1 MAIRLT
7 RRNAITQVAAALG
20 VLAATKTAH
29 AQQEPP
35 EPSNGPNKLRTS
47 IHQEIKLKSTPEH
60 IFEVL
65 LDAKQFAAFTGLPAE
80 IDTKPGGTFKTFGG
94 LIEGRNVDIIPSQ
107 RIVQAWRPASW
118 DPGVYSIVHFE
129 LKANG
134 EGTLLTLN
142 HTGFPEGLYDH
153 LLFGWNTRYWKPLN
167 KYLG

>member
-1 MAIRLT
+1 MAIRLS
-7 RRNAITQVAAALG
+7 RRNAIAQLAVVLG
-20 VLAATKTAH
+20 ALAASRSLH
-29 AQQEPP
+29 SQQEPP

-47 IHQEIKLKSTPEH
+47 IHQEINLNSTPQH
-60 IFEVL
+60 VFDVL
-65 LDAKQFAAFTGLPAE
+65 LDARQFAAFTGLPAE
-80 IDTKPGGTFKTFGG
+80 IDSKPGGAFKTFGG
-94 LIEGRNVDIIPSQ
+94 LIEGRNVDLISSQ

-129 LKANG
+129 LKAKG
-134 EGTLLTLN
+134 ETTVLTLD